1 MAPTRTDADPIGNW
15 LPLALQTADAL
26 FPTGSYA
33 HSLGFEECVR
43 LALVRDEATLKAFLA
58 EQIAPAL
65 THFELPYLRLAYDAA
80 QAHDFETLSALDGEI
95 GAAKPARETRAASL
109 SLGRRRLQALLTI
122 LPSDR
127 LLLGCSRALAS
138 AALAGHH
145 LTICAVQGA
154 VADAPLDAV
163 LLAYF
168 YQNLAAI
175 AGAALKLM
183 RIGQDGVQRAL
194 RSANA
199 AAPEA
204 IARSKLVSREQA
216 GCFNPLLEIASMR
229 HEHASERLFIS

>member
-1 MAPTRTDADPIGNW
+1 MAPTSTETGPSWSW
-15 LPLALQTADAL
+15 LPLALQTADTL

-43 LALVRDEATLKAFLA
+43 LGLVRDEATLQTFLA
-58 EQIAPAL
+58 EQITPAL
-65 THFELPYLRLAYDAA
+65 THFELPYLRLAYAAA
-80 QAHDFETLSALDGEI
+80 QAHDIETLAALDEEI

-109 SLGRRRLQALLTI
+109 SLGGRRLQALLII
-122 LPSDR
+122 LPGDR
-127 LLLGCSRALAS
+127 LLLACSRALAS
-138 AALAGHH
+138 ADLAGHH

-154 VADAPLDAV
+154 VAAAPLDAV
-163 LLAYF
+163 LLGYF
-168 YQNLAAI
+168 YQNLAAT

-194 RSANA
+194 RAANTA
-199 AAPEA
+199 ALAA

>member
-1 MAPTRTDADPIGNW
+1 MVSTSTETGPAWNW

-43 LALVRDEATLKAFLA
+43 LGLVRDEVTLQTFLV
-58 EQIAPAL
+58 EQITPAL
-65 THFELPYLRLAYDAA
+65 ARFELPYLRLVYEAA
-80 QAHDFETLSALDGEI
+80 QAHDFETLAALDEEI

-109 SLGRRRLQALLTI
+109 SLGRRRLQALRTI
-122 LPSDR
+122 LPDDPR
-127 LLLGCSRALAS
+127 LLACADALAS
-138 AALAGHH
+138 SRMGGHQ

-154 VADAPLDAV
+154 VAGAPLDAV
-163 LLAYF
+163 LLSYF

-175 AGAALKLM
+175 AGAALKLL

-194 RSANA
+194 RAANA
-199 AAPEA
+199 AAPA
-204 IARSKLVSREQA
+204 AAAQSRLVSREQA

-229 HEHASERLFIS
+229 HERAAERLFIS

>member
-1 MAPTRTDADPIGNW
+1 MAPTLTEGGPAWNW

-43 LALVRDEATLKAFLA
+43 LGLVRDEGTLQTFLL
-58 EQIAPAL
+58 EQITPAL
-65 THFELPYLRLAYDAA
+65 THFELPYLRLAYAAA
-80 QAHDFETLSALDGEI
+80 QAHDLESLAALDEEI
-95 GAAKPARETRAASL
+95 GAAKPARETRVASL

-122 LPSDR
+122 LPDDR
-127 LLLGCSRALAS
+127 LLLACSRALAS
-138 AALAGHH
+138 SAPGGHH

-154 VADAPLDAV
+154 AAEAPLDAV
-163 LLAYF
+163 LLTYF

-175 AGAALKLM
+175 AGAALKLL

-194 RSANA
+194 FAANM

-204 IARSKLVSREQA
+204 IAQSKLVSRDQA